1 MKIHPFK
8 MLIGKRNLAVLAIG
22 LVLLLYISFLIFSN
36 YSSQV
41 DLQKTALEKLRQ
53 DTEKLA
59 MSVSYFCTERKIDLK
74 DLAENRA
81 ISVYFENKALGMSMK
96 YGLKASLNAIIYK
109 FDRLLE
115 ETKFGG
121 KRIYSRITFIRP
133 NGELLVDTGLINYEQ
148 DQVRDWNKFLTPD
161 SREVAFIDEHNPQ
174 IPMMIVTTPYFFKGN
189 FSGQIIAWINLVDV
203 YEHFVKK
210 GGPSNGY
217 TSFVSIKDHI
227 YSPEYMQAKFSSF
240 LPGLMDI
247 EIGEICHLEVTEHT
261 GIKRDMIVIRVPVK
275 GTPLSLTRAMPSS
288 DILGRRSPFHLLV
301 AMAVL
306 SIAVMIGMILF
317 WRITT
322 TNLVLEARFEEASK
336 QRQEIED
343 KNRQLEK
350 EINERQQAEEALKK
364 SEKRYRD
371 LFESISDFIY
381 TYDLEGR
388 FLSINPI
395 AAKNMG
401 YRPEEIIGQPLI
413 NFMPAKHQ
421 QAFYN
426 EYLPQIKKQGSSSG
440 VAKFLDK
447 DGSKH
452 YIEYRDAL
460 MKQKDGNQYVTGS
473 GRDITARKRAEEE
486 LRKAHDELEIKVNM
500 RTAELVKTN
509 ELLKSE
515 IEERKRAE
523 LTLIE
528 RGKELENKTHDLE
541 EVNAALSVLLKRRE
555 QDKADLEE
563 KVLANVKEFVF
574 PYVEKLNNC
583 RLSDRQM
590 VYLNII
596 KSNLEEIIAP
606 FLHKLSSKYSDL
618 TPREIQVA
626 GLVKDGKTTKEIAE
640 LLNSSKDAIDF
651 HRYNLRKKLGIRNT
665 KTNLRSFLLTF
676 T

>member
-1 MKIHPFK
+1 
-8 MLIGKRNLAVLAIG
+8 MLAGKRNLTALAIG

-36 YSSQV
+36 YLSQV

-74 DLAENRA
+74 NLSENRPV
-81 ISVYFENKALGMSMK
+81 SVYFENKALGMSME
-96 YGLKASLNAIIYK
+96 YGLKASLNAIRYQ
-109 FDRLLE
+109 FDRLME
-115 ETKFGG
+115 EKKFGG
-121 KRIYSRITFIRP
+121 KRIYPRVAFIRS
-133 NGELLVDTGLINYEQ
+133 NGGLLVDTGLINLEQ
-148 DQVRDWNKFLTPD
+148 DQGRDWSELLTPD
-161 SREVAFIDEHNPQ
+161 SRDVTFLDEHNPQ
-174 IPMMIVTTPYFFKGN
+174 IPMMIVTIPYFFKDN
-189 FSGQIIAWINLVDV
+189 FSGQIVAWVNLVDV

-210 GGPSNGY
+210 SGY
-217 TSFVSIKDHI
+217 SKGHTSFISIKDHLQ
-227 YSPEYMQAKFSSF
+227 SAEYLRTKFSPLG
-240 LPGLMDI
+240 LPELMNI
-247 EIGEICHLEVTEHT
+247 EIGKIRHIEVADHT
-261 GIKRDMIVIRVPVK
+261 GIKRDMIVIRVPIK
-275 GTPLSLTRAMPSS
+275 GTPFSLTRAMPAS
-288 DILGRRSPFHLLV
+288 DILGRKSPFHLLV

-306 SIAVMIGMILF
+306 SIAVLIGMMLF
-317 WRITT
+317 WRVTT

-336 QRQEIED
+336 RRREIEE
-343 KNRQLEK
+343 KNRQLEQ
-350 EINERQQAEEALKK
+350 EINERKQAEEALR
-364 SEKRYRD
+364 SSQKRYRD

-388 FLSINPI
+388 YLSINPI
-395 AAKNMG
+395 AAKSMG
-401 YRPEEIIGQPLI
+401 YSPEEIIGQPLI
-413 NFMPAKHQ
+413 NFMPAKHR

-426 EYLPQIKKQGSSSG
+426 EYLLQIKKQGRSSG
-440 VAKFLDK
+440 VATFLDK

-452 YIEYRDAL
+452 YIEHRDTL
-460 MKQKDGNQYVTGS
+460 MKQKDGKQYIAGS
-473 GRDITARKRAEEE
+473 GRDITERKRAEEE
-486 LRKAHDELEIKVNM
+486 LRKAHDELEIKVKK
-500 RTAELVKTN
+500 RTAELVKIN
-509 ELLKSE
+509 EQMKIE
-515 IEERKRAE
+515 IEERKQTE
-523 LTLIE
+523 LVLIDRRE
-528 RGKELENKTHDLE
+528 ELENKTHELG
-541 EVNAALSVLLKRRE
+541 EVNTALSVLLKRRE
-555 QDKADLEE
+555 QDKTDLEE

-596 KSNLEEIIAP
+596 NSNLEEIIAP

-651 HRYNLRKKLGIRNT
+651 HRNNLRKKLGLRNT